1 MNTIKA
7 AVLAALLV
15 GGAAACDNA
24 DKAEAATHRCRGDQT
39 VFVWYPDMP
48 RCNLDA
54 GDTLNVGFWGSDGIE
69 RPYFR
74 RLCNDMGGRLRW
86 SYRRDAFVCR
96 DVDF

>member
-1 MNTIKA
+1 MKMVKA
-7 AVLAALLV
+7 ALLAALLT
-15 GGAAACDNA
+15 GGMATAA
-24 DKAEAATHRCRGDQT
+24 KAEAAPVHRCYGDRT
-39 VFVWYPDMP
+39 VFVWYPDTP

-69 RPYFR
+69 RPHFR